1 MYQSNFISK
10 DGLTI
15 EIIKH
20 NAIIIISDENYN
32 KVRYID
38 YDLKEAINK
47 FKNQYK

>member
-1 MYQSNFISK
+1 MALNLSK
-10 DGLTI
+10 SGIATN
-15 EIIKH
+15 